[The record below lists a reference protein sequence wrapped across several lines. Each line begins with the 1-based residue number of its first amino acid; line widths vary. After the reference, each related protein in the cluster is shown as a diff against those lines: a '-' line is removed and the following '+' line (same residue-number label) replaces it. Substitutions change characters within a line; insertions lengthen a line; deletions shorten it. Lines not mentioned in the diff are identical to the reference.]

1 MNSLINISP
10 KTLNLLAQNKS
21 ILLKDR
27 IRFEQELENRGE
39 GLKNIPK
46 KNQNISFN
54 KELFK
59 GYSFFLILVPILYFN
74 YVSAK
79 TLVSQGEKAQNQFYG
94 ISITLWVVIHCS
106 ALLLFN

>member
-1 MNSLINISP
+1 MNDIINISP

-27 IRFEQELENRGE
+27 IRYEAELESRGE
-39 GLKNIPK
+39 GLKIIPK
-46 KNQNISFN
+46 KNQHISFN
-54 KELFK
+54 KELLK
-59 GYSFFLILVPILYFN
+59 GYSIFLILVPILYFN

-79 TLVSQGEKAQNQFYG
+79 TLVNQGEKAQNQFYG

-106 ALLLFN
+106 VLLLN